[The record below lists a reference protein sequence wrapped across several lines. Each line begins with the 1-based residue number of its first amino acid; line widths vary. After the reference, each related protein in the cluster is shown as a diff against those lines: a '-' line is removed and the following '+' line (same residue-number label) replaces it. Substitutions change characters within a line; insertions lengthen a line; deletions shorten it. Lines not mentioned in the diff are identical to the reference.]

1 MSKHKL
7 AGQLVIR
14 VSGPLHAAL
23 EAAAAADGRPL
34 ATHVRHIL
42 TEYADRRRVSEAL
55 AAGFPLE
62 TALGTTTPDEAP
74 TP

>member
-7 AGQLVIR
+7 ADQLVVR

-34 ATHVRHIL
+34 ATHVRWIL
-42 TEYADRRRVSEAL
+42 NEYAERRRVSEAL
-55 AAGFPLE
+55 AAGFPLA
-62 TALGTTTPDEAP
+62 TALGSTTPEA